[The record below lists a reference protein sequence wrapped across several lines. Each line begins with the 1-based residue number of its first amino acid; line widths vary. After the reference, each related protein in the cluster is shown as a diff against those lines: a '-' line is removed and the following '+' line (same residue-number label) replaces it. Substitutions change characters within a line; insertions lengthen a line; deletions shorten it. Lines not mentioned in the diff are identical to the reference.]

1 MNEHFMKMS
10 DVINSYATLN
20 ILLLFTLA
28 FIEGKGSASIQ
39 MIVPL
44 QLLPIDWK
52 TSSLSE

>member
-10 DVINSYATLN
+10 DVINSYAALN

-52 TSSLSE
+52 TWSLSE